1 VTQRYI
7 ALLRGVNVGR
17 ANRLSM
23 DDFKAVLSRL
33 GYDDPRTLLN
43 SGNAVFSA
51 SPRPEAA
58 LAAEIEAGLAEQ
70 CGLSV
75 RVVVISAEQLA
86 EAIALNPLTD
96 IADDPSRLL
105 VSFFRDDADVARLD
119 ELTARDWTPE
129 VFAVVGCVAYL
140 WLPAGVTSSALAAA
154 LARLFG
160 DAVTSRN
167 WATVLKLRDLS
178 S

>member
-1 VTQRYI
+1 MTRRYV

-51 SPRPEAA
+51 SPRPTTD
-58 LAAEIEAGLAEQ
+58 LAAEIETALAEQ
-70 CGLSV
+70 CALSV
-75 RVVVISAEQLA
+75 RAVVISAEQLA
-86 EAIALNPLTD
+86 EAIARNPLSH
-96 IADDPSRLL
+96 IADDPTRLL
-105 VSFFRDDADVARLD
+105 VAFFRDDADVARLD
-119 ELTARDWTPE
+119 ELTAQDWTPD
-129 VFAVVGCVAYL
+129 VVAVVGRVAYL

-160 DAVTSRN
+160 TAVTSRN
-167 WATVLKLRDLS
+167 WATVLKLRGLS